1 MNDIRRIVCFPEVM
15 RYNEKEL
22 NVMKKNLLFLIPM
35 VVVAVL
41 LFMLRATGM
50 PVHIG
55 VSVIGLIILVA
66 YALATKK
73 TWKCP
78 ALEILQRVCYAIA
91 LITGVVLMNVH
102 GIAAISLVHKV
113 GAVLFAVLLIV
124 TEIHKSVKK

>member
-1 MNDIRRIVCFPEVM
+1 
-15 RYNEKEL
+15 
-22 NVMKKNLLFLIPM
+22 MKKNLLFVIPM

-50 PVHIG
+50 MAHIA
-55 VSVIGLIILVA
+55 VSVVGLLILVA
-66 YALATKK
+66 YALAAKK

-78 ALEILQRVCYAIA
+78 ALEILQRVCYAVA

-102 GIAAISLVHKV
+102 GVAAISIVHKV
-113 GAVLFAVLLIV
+113 SAVLFAVLLVV